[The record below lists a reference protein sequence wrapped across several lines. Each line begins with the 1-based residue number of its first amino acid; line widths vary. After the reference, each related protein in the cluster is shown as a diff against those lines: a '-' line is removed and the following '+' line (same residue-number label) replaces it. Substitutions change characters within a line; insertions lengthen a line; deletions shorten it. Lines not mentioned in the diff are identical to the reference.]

1 MVQTKQLPIPK
12 FLSVSNDWSVFS
24 LLAFTCN
31 SQAFPFL
38 FHQIIANKSLAIPLR
53 ELKRLIRKRLGEARD
68 MIGYDIAALKVIARV
83 AHERKLAMAPIQENP
98 VDIWA
103 GLGLGSDVAA
113 ALQSR
118 SRKR

>member
-1 MVQTKQLPIPK
+1 MDSYL
-12 FLSVSNDWSVFS
+12 VFMK
-24 LLAFTCN
+24 
-31 SQAFPFL
+31 
-38 FHQIIANKSLAIPLR
+38 IIANKSLAIPLR
-53 ELKRLIRKRLGEARD
+53 ELKRLIRKRLGETRD

-83 AHERKLAMAPIQENP
+83 AHERKLAMTPIQDDP

>member
-1 MVQTKQLPIPK
+1 
-12 FLSVSNDWSVFS
+12 
-24 LLAFTCN
+24 
-31 SQAFPFL
+31 
-38 FHQIIANKSLAIPLR
+38 
-53 ELKRLIRKRLGEARD
+53 